1 MHITCCLQYMIK
13 HLTNVDKM
21 RSFKAS
27 CSVHHACLWLILEHT
42 ACPTRQFTNSH
53 NYTIIFLCISNNNK
67 NRFTNIVLKQ
77 LATVCISLWPY
88 QFKTNTN
95 KNILLENDNSTAKV
109 IEIFYMQQCIF
120 LNNNLWVSSSL

>member
-1 MHITCCLQYMIK
+1 MHVTCCLQYLIK

-27 CSVHHACLWLILEHT
+27 CSIPHACLWLILELT

-67 NRFTNIVLKQ
+67 KHFTKIVLKQ
-77 LATVCISLWPY
+77 LPAICISLWPY
-88 QFKTNTN
+88 KFKTKTN
-95 KNILLENDNSTAKV
+95 KNILLEIDNSTAKV
-109 IEIFYMQQCIF
+109 KEIFYMQQRIF
-120 LNNNLWVSSSL
+120 LNSNSWVSSSL